1 MNVIFELTHYP
12 QTFFTLT
19 GPITIGRGDQAQIQV
34 TDEYS
39 SKVHVRLSFKD
50 EYILLEDM
58 NTKNGT
64 TINGLKISQELLF
77 WGDVVK
83 FGNTELRFSPKN
95 TPEVQKKFSYEK
107 DKIKD
112 IVSLKSN
119 LEEASLKLEE
129 SKRKKFEN
137 KQILKNKKANSLSP
151 LFIIISLVVI
161 FLVYRFILKN

>member
-19 GPITIGRGDQAQIQV
+19 GPTTIGRGDQAQIQV

-95 TPEVQKKFSYEK
+95 TTEIQKKFSYEK

-112 IVSLKSN
+112 IISLKSN
-119 LEEASLKLEE
+119 LEESSLKLEE
-129 SKRKKFEN
+129 TKKKKFKD
-137 KQILKNKKANSLSP
+137 KQNLKNKKINFLDP
-151 LFIIISLVVI
+151 GYIVILLVVL
-161 FLVYRFILKN
+161 FLAYWLLIKN

>member
-12 QTFFTLT
+12 QAFFTLT
-19 GPITIGRGDQAQIQV
+19 GPTTIGRGDQAQIQV

-50 EYILLEDM
+50 QYILLEDM
-58 NTKNGT
+58 GTKNGT

-119 LEEASLKLEE
+119 LEESSLKLEE
-129 SKRKKFEN
+129 AKRKKFEN
-137 KQILKNKKANSLSP
+137 KQILKNKKANFLSP
-151 LFIIISLVVI
+151 LFIIISLVVLI
-161 FLVYRFILKN
+161 IVYRLFLKN

>member
-19 GPITIGRGDQAQIQV
+19 GPTTIGRGDQAQIQV
-34 TDEYS
+34 TDEYA

-50 EYILLEDM
+50 QYILIEDM
-58 NTKNGT
+58 GTKNGT

-119 LEEASLKLEE
+119 LEESSLKLEE
-129 SKRKKFEN
+129 AKRKKFEN
-137 KQILKNKKANSLSP
+137 KQILKNKKANFLSP
-151 LFIIISLVVI
+151 LFIIISLVVLI
-161 FLVYRFILKN
+161 IVYRLFLKN